1 MTDIGTALRIL
12 FFAVLLALYPGV
24 MPKALAAE
32 AVAPLVRQLIDAD
45 YSQKAEIAAKL
56 AASGSLRAAPILQA
70 LVDGT
75 LNSTP
80 DKRVVID
87 PIDSAHSYTDALTG
101 TPVNGIDSN
110 SLDRITANNS
120 LRRLVRGL
128 LASISLLS
136 PDDKVRRLAAESAFT
151 AHEPDMLD
159 GINTA
164 IAREKVLGIRAILEQ
179 ARAYILLQSEESS
192 EQEKLDA
199 IPVLRA
205 RGDQDAMSALMSAAT
220 NASAKVAGN
229 AAAAADHIRTSL
241 SYWEALQNVYYGI
254 SLGSVLL
261 LAAIGLAITFG
272 VMGVINMAHGE
283 MIMLGAY
290 TTYVVQ
296 QTIAAFAPGLM
307 EFSLPIAIPAA
318 FLVAGTMGVFV
329 ERCIIRF
336 LYGRPLETLLATW
349 GLSLILQ
356 QSVRSIFGSTNK
368 AVITPEW
375 MSGSFDLGHLVIT
388 YSRLWIIVFAMVV
401 LAALMLFL
409 KRTHFGLEMRAVTQN
424 RKMAAAM
431 GVRTNW
437 VDAFTFA
444 LGSGV
449 AGIAGVA
456 LSQIDN
462 VSPNLGQTYII
473 DSFMVVVF
481 GGVGNLWGTLV
492 GAATLGIAN
501 KLIEPYAGAVIGKI
515 MVLIFIILFIQRRPR
530 GLFAL
535 KGRSVQ
541 A

>member
-1 MTDIGTALRIL
+1 MSAFRTAIFAFLGMLAIASVAPRAVAAEPV
-12 FFAVLLALYPGV
+12 AVL
-24 MPKALAAE
+24 
-32 AVAPLVRQLIDAD
+32 VAQLIDAD
-45 YSQKAEIAAKL
+45 YQQKAEIAAKL
-56 AASGSLRAAPILQA
+56 AASGSSRAAPILQA
-70 LVDGT
+70 MIDGT
-75 LNSTP
+75 LNATP
-80 DKRVVID
+80 QKRVVID
-87 PIDSAHSYTDALTG
+87 PVGGAHSYTDAVTG
-101 TPVNGIDSN
+101 EAVAGVDAG

-120 LRRLVRGL
+120 LRRNLRGI
-128 LASISLLS
+128 LAGLSLMS
-136 PDDKVRRLAAESAFT
+136 PDDTVRRQAADAAF
-151 AHEPDMLD
+151 AARNADMLD
-159 GINTA
+159 GIAAA
-164 IAREKVLGIRAILEQ
+164 IAREKVASIRAVLEQ
-179 ARAYILLQSEESS
+179 TRASILLQSGEASKED
-192 EQEKLDA
+192 KLAA
-199 IPVLRA
+199 ISVLKA
-205 RGDQDAMSALMSAAT
+205 RGDQEAMSLLLGAAENSASGVSVEAQR
-220 NASAKVAGN
+220 
-229 AAAAADHIRTSL
+229 AADSIKNSL
-241 SYWEALQNVYYGI
+241 AYWEAGQNIYYGL

-296 QTIAAFAPGLM
+296 QVIASSAPGLV
-307 EFSLPIAIPAA
+307 EVSLLIAIPCA
-318 FLVAGTMGVFV
+318 FLVSGGMGVAI

-356 QSVRSIFGSTNK
+356 QAVRSIFGPTNK
-368 AVITPEW
+368 AVITPDW
-375 MSGSFDLGHLVIT
+375 MSGSFDLGHLAIT
-388 YSRLWIIVFAMVV
+388 YSRLSIIFFALGV

-424 RKMAAAM
+424 RKMASAM

-437 VDAFTFA
+437 VDALTFG

-492 GAATLGIAN
+492 GAGVLGVAN

-515 MVLIFIILFIQRRPR
+515 LVLVFIILFMQRRPR

-535 KGRSVQ
+535 KGRSVE

>member
-1 MTDIGTALRIL
+1 MIDLKTAFRTLA
-12 FFAVLLALYPGV
+12 FAALLLLGPVPRGF
-24 MPKALAAE
+24 AAE
-32 AVAPLVRQLIDAD
+32 PLAPLVGQLTDAD
-45 YSQKAEIAAKL
+45 YSQKSEIAAKI
-56 AASGSLRAAPILQA
+56 AASGSPRAAAVLQA
-70 LVDGT
+70 LIDGT
-75 LNSTP
+75 LNATAQ
-80 DKRVVID
+80 KRVLID
-87 PIDSAHSYTDALTG
+87 PVDSAHSYTDAVTG
-101 TPVNGIDSN
+101 QAVPGVDAA

-120 LRRLVRGL
+120 LRRQLRGL
-128 LASISLLS
+128 AAGLSLMS
-136 PDDKVRRLAAESAFT
+136 PDEAVRRRAAAATFT
-151 AHEPDMLD
+151 AQDADMLD
-159 GINTA
+159 GINAA
-164 IAREKVLGIRAILEQ
+164 IAREKVSGIRATLEQ
-179 ARAYILLQSEESS
+179 ARAAILLQGADST
-192 EQEKLDA
+192 EQQKLDA
-199 IPVLRA
+199 IDVLQA
-205 RGDQDAMSALMSAAT
+205 RGDQEAMSLLLAA
-220 NASAKVAGN
+220 VADPSPRV
-229 AAAAADHIRTSL
+229 AAAAKAGADRIKVSL
-241 SYWEALQNVYYGI
+241 SYWEAAQNVYYGI

-296 QTIAAFAPGLM
+296 QVIASLAPGLM
-307 EFSLPIAIPAA
+307 EVSLLIAIPCA
-318 FLVAGTMGVFV
+318 FLVAAGMGVAI
-329 ERCIIRF
+329 ERGIIRF

-356 QSVRSIFGSTNK
+356 QAVRSIFGPTNK
-368 AVITPEW
+368 AVITPDW
-375 MSGSFDLGHLVIT
+375 MSGSFDLGHIAIT
-388 YSRLWIIVFAMVV
+388 YSRLSIIIFAAIV

-437 VDAFTFA
+437 VDAFTFG

-492 GAATLGIAN
+492 GAGVLGVAN
-501 KLIEPYAGAVIGKI
+501 KLLEPYAGAVIGKI
-515 MVLIFIILFIQRRPR
+515 LVLVFIILFIQRRPR

-535 KGRSVQ
+535 KGRSVET
-541 A
+541 